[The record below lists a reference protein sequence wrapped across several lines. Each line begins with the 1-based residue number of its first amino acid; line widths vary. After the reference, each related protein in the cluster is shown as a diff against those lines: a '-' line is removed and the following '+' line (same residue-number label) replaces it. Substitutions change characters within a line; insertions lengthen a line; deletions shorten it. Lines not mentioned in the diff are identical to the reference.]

1 MYIYIYILIILN
13 TCYHLFPKNFRCF
26 PNKSSSKTNTQAL
39 PLIRRMIY
47 LLLYDESTGHR
58 KNSHW
63 PSPQGSSN
71 MNGVFHRGFI
81 HTLQGIPTQVMVWG
95 WFEWFPVWW
104 DMWSFPGGYT
114 FSKIWGEKCQF
125 TQFTTTILHMI
136 FLKWVSTPP
145 PTMTIVRI
153 VV

>member
-1 MYIYIYILIILN
+1 MLN
-13 TCYHLFPKNFRCF
+13 TCYHLFPKNFKCF
-26 PNKSSSKTNTQAL
+26 PNKSSSKNEHPGFTFDSTHDLLVAL
-39 PLIRRMIY
+39 WREHRSTENFPLTVHVQTWMVFFTWFHTY
-47 LLLYDESTGHR
+47 PPGNPHP
-58 KNSHW
+58 SH
-63 PSPQGSSN
+63 GLTDDLN
-71 MNGVFHRGFI
+71 DF
-81 HTLQGIPTQVMVWG
+81 L
-95 WFEWFPVWW
+95 FPVWW